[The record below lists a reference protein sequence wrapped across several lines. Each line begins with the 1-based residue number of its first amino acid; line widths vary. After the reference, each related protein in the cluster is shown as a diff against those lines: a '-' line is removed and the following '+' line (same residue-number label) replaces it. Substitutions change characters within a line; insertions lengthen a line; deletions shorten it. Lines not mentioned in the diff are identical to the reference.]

1 MANGYGS
8 SSTPSTS
15 STSSSSVQS
24 RRNAQGKI
32 APAGFHYMPD
42 GNLMSDAEHAR
53 LYGEKIIT
61 NFDLDLSDLQAA
73 SSTRT
78 FTISGS
84 SGAEF
89 ILEIKNED
97 DHYYNFYTNLFQA
110 AKANLEKTIGDSS
123 NYIGSIVFPTV
134 TDNDHYDIYLTAK
147 TGTKHADYV
156 EARFADNT
164 IDINNS
170 IGSDSLILQ
179 KIIYQ
184 YTALTLTLTGF
195 SSAGTVA
202 GTFGTT
208 TLSANRGRS
217 VTKTAFSF
225 TTTAEATAAY
235 RILKQPTSDD
245 ILSFLEPVVAA
256 APEKLK
262 EENIYP
268 AVSNTDTVDGA
279 VTSGIK
285 VVMDTNVAS
294 KMAVGD
300 RITGNTALNA
310 TIVTVAALNPDG
322 DNVKEFSMSEAI
334 ALADGLTLSF
344 SNQKNYQW
352 PVNNINKIQPG
363 MIVVPATNVTTSS
376 SVGSYR
382 KTITAFANTE
392 QEKNFTVASAPALN
406 TKFQTPTVVNG
417 LVTVQPG
424 NIVFD
429 KQQVL
434 ALAGDT
440 LKIGGYGLQQVLS
453 VHGYDI
459 KITDLELT
467 LTAPTTTTTA
477 TSISSATVTVADRE
491 GVINNVSRVG
501 GIGIDSSVQN
511 PLITAGGGTD
521 GAGTF
526 TVDAVQN
533 LESGTTLTIE
543 NTGRIATITGNI
555 EIITA
560 GTADATLRFD
570 VDNLLS
576 TSA

>member
-1 MANGYGS
+1 M
-8 SSTPSTS
+8 
-15 STSSSSVQS
+15 
-24 RRNAQGKI
+24 
-32 APAGFHYMPD
+32 
-42 GNLMSDAEHAR
+42 
-53 LYGEKIIT
+53 EKIIKR
-61 NFDLDLSDLQAA
+61 FDLDLSDLPAA
-73 SSTRT
+73 TSART
-78 FTISGS
+78 FTVNGDL
-84 SGAEF
+84 GAEF
-89 ILEIKNED
+89 VLEIKNED
-97 DHYYNFYTNLFQA
+97 GHYYNFVTQSFQV
-110 AKANLEKTIGDSS
+110 AKASLERVIGDSFVYTD
-123 NYIGSIVFPTV
+123 NVLFPTV

-184 YTALTLTLTGF
+184 YTPLTLTLAGYSTG
-195 SSAGTVA
+195 GTVA

-208 TLSANRGRS
+208 AIEVNRGNS
-217 VTKTAFSF
+217 YPKTAFSF
-225 TTTAEATAAY
+225 TTTAGATAAY
-235 RILKQPTSDD
+235 RILRQPTSDD
-245 ILSFLEPVVAA
+245 VISFLQPVVAA
-256 APEKLK
+256 APEKLTG
-262 EENIYP
+262 ENIYP

-279 VTSGIK
+279 VTSGVK
-285 VVMDTNVAS
+285 VVMDTNVAD
-294 KMAVGD
+294 KMKVGD

-322 DNVKEFSMSEAI
+322 DNVKEFSMSEAV

-352 PVNNINKIQPG
+352 PVDNINKISAG
-363 MIVVPATNVTTSS
+363 MIALGTNVTADS
-376 SVGSYR
+376 SVSNYT

-392 QEKNFTVASAPALN
+392 KEKKFTIASAPALN
-406 TKFQTPTVVNG
+406 TKSQTPTVVNG

-429 KQQVL
+429 KQQAL

-440 LKIGGYGLQQVLS
+440 LKIGGYGENQILIL
-453 VHGYDI
+453 HGYDVR
-459 KITDLELT
+459 ITDLELT

-477 TSISSATVTVADRE
+477 TSIGSATVTVADRE
-491 GVINNVSRVG
+491 GVINNISRVG

-560 GTADATLRFD
+560 GTEDITLRFD

>member
-1 MANGYGS
+1 MANGYGYGS
-8 SSTPSTS
+8 SSTSIRQS
-15 STSSSSVQS
+15 ST
-24 RRNAQGKI
+24 NAQGRV
-32 APAGFHYMPD
+32 APVGFHYMPD
-42 GNLMSDAEHAR
+42 GTLMSDVEHAR
-53 LYGEKIIT
+53 LYGEKTIT
-61 NFDLDLSDLQAA
+61 SFDLDLSDLPAA
-73 SSTRT
+73 TSTRK
-78 FTISGS
+78 FTLIGNF
-84 SGAEF
+84 GAEF
-89 ILEIKNED
+89 VLEVKNED
-97 DHYYNFYTNLFQA
+97 DHYYNFYTKSFQV
-110 AKANLEKTIGDSS
+110 AKADLQQTIGDSGVYS
-123 NYIGSIVFPTV
+123 NSIVFPTV
-134 TDNDHYDIYLTAK
+134 TDNDHYDIVLRAK
-147 TGTKHADYV
+147 PGTRHAAYQ

-164 IDINNS
+164 VDINNS

-184 YTALTLTLTGF
+184 YTPLTLTLTGF
-195 SSAGTVA
+195 STGGTVA

-208 TLSANRGRS
+208 TMEVNRGQGFA
-217 VTKTAFSF
+217 KTAFSF
-225 TTTAEATAAY
+225 TTTAGATAAY
-235 RILKQPTSDD
+235 RILRQPTSDD
-245 ILSFLEPVVAA
+245 IISFLQPVVAA
-256 APEKLK
+256 APEKLTG
-262 EENIYP
+262 ENIYP

-285 VVMDTNVAS
+285 VVMDTNVAD
-294 KMAVGD
+294 KMKVGD
-300 RITGNTALNA
+300 RITGNTALDA

-352 PVNNINKIQPG
+352 PVDNVNKIQPG
-363 MIVVPATNVTTSS
+363 MIALGTNVTTD
-376 SVGSYR
+376 SVINSYQDVV
-382 KTITAFANTE
+382 TILANTE
-392 QEKNFTVASAPALN
+392 NERSIVKTLAPAIN
-406 TKFQTPTVVNG
+406 TKSQKATVVNG

-424 NIVFD
+424 NIIFD
-429 KQQVL
+429 KQQAL
-434 ALAGDT
+434 ALGGDT
-440 LKIGGYGLQQVLS
+440 LKLGGYGLQQVLN

-459 KITDLELT
+459 KITDLTLA

-477 TSISSATVTVADRE
+477 TSVSSATVTVADRE

-533 LESGTTLTIE
+533 LENGTTLTIE

-555 EIITA
+555 EIVTA